1 MEKIEVIIDELELN
15 STHIACKGEMKTL
28 STDQRREVRRFASL
42 AHHCVITPE
51 ELIEIM
57 LKNVVL
63 NFGGIKPEISTME
76 IDFNRN

>member
-1 MEKIEVIIDELELN
+1 MEKIEVIFNEFELN
-15 STHIACKGEMKTL
+15 STHIACKGKPMIL
-28 STDQRREVRRFASL
+28 STNQRREVRRFASL

-63 NFGGIKPEISTME
+63 NFGGIKPEINTIGIE
-76 IDFNRN
+76 FNRN